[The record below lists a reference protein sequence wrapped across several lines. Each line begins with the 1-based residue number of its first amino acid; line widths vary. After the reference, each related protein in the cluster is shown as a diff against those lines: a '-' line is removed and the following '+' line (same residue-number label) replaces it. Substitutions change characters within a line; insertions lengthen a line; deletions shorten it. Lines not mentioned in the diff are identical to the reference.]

1 MKLKHFHELKPHC
14 LICRDPAGPTSPL
27 VISHAIREAKDDILE
42 GIVRCS
48 NRECQFEYPIIDGIP
63 FLLANLRGYIA
74 ANLNTLRSRTDFSST
89 LESVLGD
96 CCGPAS
102 EFETQ
107 RQQMSSYGWCHYGDL
122 DDQCSDTDA
131 GSTAKLLESML
142 EMTGSEPSGGPAA
155 VLDVGCS
162 VGRTTFELA
171 RHHGALALGVDVN
184 PGMLQTA
191 SRGLRSGVI
200 DYPLKRVG
208 LVYDE
213 RRIPVNFENH
223 EDVDFWA
230 CDALDLPFLS
240 NTFAGGLCLNTL
252 DSVPSP
258 VGLLQSL
265 GRVLSEGAMVHFA
278 CPYDWSSAVT
288 PVENWIGGHSQ
299 RAAHGGFSGKL
310 LREWI
315 EQEQFN
321 GSGRFQ
327 VIAERDGCAWV
338 VRLHD
343 RSRMM
348 YDVDALA
355 LKYQAGVG
363 SEDSMENPPT
373 GAG

>member
-1 MKLKHFHELKPHC
+1 MRLKHFHELKPHC

-27 VISHAIREAKDDILE
+27 VISHAIREAADDILE
-42 GIVRCS
+42 GILRCA
-48 NRECQFEYPIIDGIP
+48 NPECQFEYPIIDGIP
-63 FLLANLRGYIA
+63 FLLANLRGYIS
-74 ANLNTLRSRTDFSST
+74 ANLSVLRSRSEFSST
-89 LESVLGD
+89 LESVIGD

-122 DDQCSDTDA
+122 DDGSSDAGA
-131 GSTAKLLESML
+131 GSTARLLESML
-142 EMTGSEPSGGPAA
+142 ELTVSQPAA
-155 VLDVGCS
+155 ANGTVLDVGCS

-171 RHHGALALGVDVN
+171 ERQGALALGVDVN

-200 DYPLKRVG
+200 DFPLKRVG

-213 RRIPVNFENH
+213 RRISMPFENR
-223 EDVDFWA
+223 ENVDFWA
-230 CDALDLPFLS
+230 CDALDLPFLGD
-240 NTFAGGLCLNTL
+240 TFTAGLCLNTL

-265 GRVLSEGAMVHFA
+265 GRVLSDEAIVHFA

-299 RAAHGGFSGKL
+299 RAAHGGMSGKL
-310 LREWI
+310 LRQWI
-315 EQEQFN
+315 DQEQF
-321 GSGRFQ
+321 GKSERFQ
-327 VIAERDGCAWV
+327 IVAERDNCPWV

-343 RSRMM
+343 RSRMI
-348 YDVDALA
+348 YDVDTMALQC
-355 LKYQAGVG
+355 LKATNSEGAPENQPQPAG
-363 SEDSMENPPT
+363 
-373 GAG
+373 